1 MVHAIVARRA
11 LSTLPVAALLLGA
24 TLWGVLWYPLRWF
37 EESGLTGLWVSLIMN
52 AAALGSCL
60 PLLIRQRR
68 EIARAPVVQL
78 LLLMLAAG
86 FCNTAFILAVI
97 DGTVVRVLLLFYLA
111 PVWASLLGWW
121 LLRESLSVTAWITLV
136 MAMSGALI
144 MLWDTSLGWPWP
156 QQSADW
162 LALASGVAFAVS
174 NVLVRK
180 MADVPVTVKTMA
192 AWVGGVVLA
201 IAWIGYAGTPVP
213 AVEPVMFA
221 LAAALGILGIT
232 LMTLAVQYG
241 VSHMPVHRSA
251 VILLFEVV
259 VGAVSAAWLAHEI
272 LTAQEWAGG
281 LLIVVA
287 AWLSAHGARQEG

>member
-1 MVHAIVARRA
+1 MLQA
-11 LSTLPVAALLLGA
+11 LFPHRMLLPLPVVALLLGA
-24 TLWGVLWYPLRWF
+24 TLWGVLWFPLRWF
-37 EESGLTGLWVSLIMN
+37 EEHGLTGLWASLIMN
-52 AAALGSCL
+52 AAALGVSL

-68 EIARAPVVQL
+68 EIARAPLLL
-78 LLLMLAAG
+78 LLLMLSAG

-121 LLRESLSVTAWITLV
+121 LLHERLSVTAWITLLV
-136 MAMSGALI
+136 AMSGAVI
-144 MLWDTSLGWPWP
+144 MLWDAELGRPWP
-156 QQSADW
+156 QQTADW
-162 LALASGVAFAVS
+162 LALASGVTFAAA

-180 MADVPVTVKTMA
+180 MVAVPVTVKTIT

-201 IAWIGYAGTPVP
+201 IVWIGYASTPAPV
-213 AVEPVMFA
+213 VEPVMFV
-221 LAAALGILGIT
+221 LAAALGVFGIT

-259 VGAVSAAWLAHEI
+259 VGAVSAAWLAHEM

-281 LLIVVA
+281 LLIVAA
-287 AWLSAHGARQEG
+287 AWLSARSVQHEG

>member
-1 MVHAIVARRA
+1 MLQAMLSRRT
-11 LSTLPVAALLLGA
+11 LSLLPVVALLLGA

-37 EESGLTGLWVSLIMN
+37 EENGLTGLWVSLIMN
-52 AAALGSCL
+52 AAALGLSV
-60 PLLIRQRR
+60 PLLIRQRH
-68 EIARAPVVQL
+68 EIARAPLLL

-121 LLRESLSVTAWITLV
+121 LLREGLSARAWTTLAV
-136 MAMSGALI
+136 AMSGALI
-144 MLWDTSLGWPWP
+144 MLWDADLGRPWP
-156 QQSADW
+156 QQPADW
-162 LALASGVAFAVS
+162 LALASGAAFAVS

-192 AWVGGVVLA
+192 AWVGGVMLA
-201 IAWIGYAGTPVP
+201 VVWMGYANTPLPV
-213 AVEPVMFA
+213 AEPSMFA
-221 LAAALGILGIT
+221 LAAALGVFGIT

-251 VILLFEVV
+251 VILLFELI
-259 VGAVSAAWLAHEI
+259 VGAVSAAWLAHEM
-272 LTAQEWAGG
+272 LTAREWVGG
-281 LLIVVA
+281 LLIVAA
-287 AWLSAHGARQEG
+287 AWLSARSARQEG